1 MTRLWLLFGLAA
13 LSACAK
19 AGSGTTDAGG
29 DSSRPIDAQADGNG
43 CAVQPCSILPQCGC
57 GGANACD
64 IDLNDNMGTACR
76 PVTTPGTETST
87 CTDPKGCDKGFVC
100 LGGSTYA
107 SCKKYCSANADCGSP
122 RGMCVIDISAGGMT
136 LAGIPSA
143 CSSNCDPTSTA
154 PAECPSTYKCGLFT
168 ATHNGQPV
176 KIADCSPA
184 GAGTQGTNCKVGTL
198 GSDALCGK
206 GYMCT
211 TIDAGAN
218 YNCRRICTP
227 PSATA
232 GGGCGTLTCIAFTTP
247 HTINGVEYGV
257 CN

>member
-1 MTRLWLLFGLAA
+1 MTRLWLVFGLAA

-19 AGSGTTDAGG
+19 AGSGSTDAAT
-29 DSSRPIDAQADGNG
+29 DSSRPIDAMVDGNG

-64 IDLNDNMGTACR
+64 IDLSDSMGTACR
-76 PVTTPGTETST
+76 PVTSAGQETAT
-87 CTDPKGCDKGFVC
+87 CNGPDACDKGFVC
-100 LGGSTYA
+100 LGGSSFA
-107 SCKKYCSANADCGSP
+107 SCKKYCSTDADCGSP
-122 RGMCVIDISAGGMT
+122 RGLCVLDITNNGVA
-136 LAGIPSA
+136 LPGIPPA
-143 CSSNCDPTSTA
+143 CSSNCDPTSTS

-184 GAGTQGTNCKVGTL
+184 GTGTQGTNCKVGTS
-198 GSDALCGK
+198 GIDSMCGK

-211 TIDAGAN
+211 TVDGGTN
-218 YNCRRICTP
+218 YNCRRICNKSP
-227 PSATA
+227 GPSN
-232 GGGCGTLTCIAFTTP
+232 CGAQTCIGFTTP